1 MRTPRV
7 ASQLVAVTVIASLFI
22 AACGPTAAPTGAPA
36 AGPTRKIPMT
46 PALQQ
51 VVDAAKNEG
60 GVLYLLNQ
68 TYTVQGAIDEWS
80 RGMTEQ
86 FGFPIRIDGAPGPA
100 PSEFAP
106 KLVEEYNAGRPA
118 STDVFLGD
126 DVNTLPQMRDGAVTS
141 VNWKDLA
148 PWLPDSVIGLDNSYL
163 LFYSRI
169 GAVLYNTDLVK
180 RDDVPRRLRD
190 LLNPKWKGQIA
201 TTPYVFGFREAAG
214 LYGRDEEMTSFLR
227 DFQRSGNIAG
237 FMRCGEDERLAS
249 GEFAMLAI
257 GCGTDGVQEIKEKG
271 APVDYAI
278 LEDLA
283 IMSFWAVSVPKHSAH
298 PNLAKLYA
306 VYAMTREAQD
316 IQWKYH
322 RQDLHYLEGS
332 RVANELKPKLANIEP
347 QVVTN
352 DILTAKFDELDRLRP
367 QLVRALRGD

>member
-1 MRTPRV
+1 MSGSV
-7 ASQLVAVTVIASLFI
+7 LL
-22 AACGPTAAPTGAPA
+22 AACAPPAAPATGAPPA
-36 AGPTRKIPMT
+36 VPAKKIPMN

-51 VVDAAKNEG
+51 VVDAAKTEG
-60 GVLYLLNQ
+60 GTLYLLNQ
-68 TYTVQGAIDEWS
+68 TYNVPGAIDEWS
-80 RGMTEQ
+80 KGMTEQ
-86 FGFPIRIDGAPGPA
+86 YGFPIRIDAAPGPA

-106 KLVEEYNAGRPA
+106 KLVEEYKAGRPA

-126 DVNTLPQMRDGAVTS
+126 DVNTLPQMREGAVLA
-141 VNWKDLA
+141 VNWKELA
-148 PWLPDSVIGLDNSYL
+148 PWLPDGVIGIDNDYL
-163 LFYSRI
+163 LFYSRM
-169 GAVLYNTDLVK
+169 GAVLYNTDIVK

-214 LYGRDEEMTSFLR
+214 LYGRDEEITGFLR

-249 GEFAMLAI
+249 GEFAMLAV
-257 GCGTDGVQEIKEKG
+257 GCGTAGIQELKEKG

-306 VYAMTREAQD
+306 IYAMTREAQD

-332 RVANELKPKLANIEP
+332 RVANELKPKLGTIEP
-347 QVVTN
+347 QMVTN
-352 DILTAKFDELDRLRP
+352 DVLTAKFDELDRLRP
-367 QLVRALRGD
+367 QLLRALRGE